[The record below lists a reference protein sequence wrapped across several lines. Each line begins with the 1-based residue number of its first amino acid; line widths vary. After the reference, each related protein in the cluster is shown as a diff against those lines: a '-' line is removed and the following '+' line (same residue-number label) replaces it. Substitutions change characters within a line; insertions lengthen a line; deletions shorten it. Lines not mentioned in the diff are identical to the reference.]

1 MAAATNG
8 ASSSS
13 PPGFNP
19 GQSPNYSFVPPSTP
33 SPYLQ
38 AFFAYVD
45 AMHAWDFDRVMQCFD
60 ESLEHRILPKSL
72 GRPVLNKRQYGEY
85 FKGTMPLF
93 VKFRVSAASSVYQTV
108 ELINRMTVYFLR
120 LFSKLFSSG
129 YSDCLRT
136 DALVFSPDPRCHLP
150 ITSLS
155 LAIWLR
161 HPFPPFHITIS

>member
-1 MAAATNG
+1 MAAASTNG

-19 GQSPNYSFVPPSTP
+19 GESPNYTFVPPSTP
-33 SPYLQ
+33 SPYLR

-93 VKFRVSAASSVYQTV
+93 VKFRVSACYLSVYIEAL
-108 ELINRMTVYFLR
+108 ELIN
-120 LFSKLFSSG
+120 SKWRFSSF
-129 YSDCLRT
+129 RT
-136 DALVFSPDPRCHLP
+136 IF
-150 ITSLS
+150 
-155 LAIWLR
+155 
-161 HPFPPFHITIS
+161 